1 MSNKPLQLKLRIL
14 WVKDSLGLAVDQIG
28 LEEHYA
34 LTPYYFWPK
43 TEAWEQLK
51 LNLNSKFWLTQDDKM
66 AILKTTSE
74 VMEYWLFY
82 RNSTTVKKF
91 KEEFKDV
98 KVITLDSSPKA

>member
-14 WVKDSLGLAVDQIG
+14 WVKNSLGLAVDQIG
-28 LEEHYA
+28 SEEQYA

-51 LNLNSKFWLTQDDKM
+51 LNLNSKFWLTQDEKM
-66 AILKTTSE
+66 AILKTASQ
-74 VMEYWLFY
+74 VMKYWLFY
-82 RNSTTVKKF
+82 RDTKTVENF

-98 KVITLDSSPKA
+98 RVITLDSNPER